1 MERWNENYPENAE
14 IEGAYDSDLL
24 LMARET
30 GDADFAAACLHDLV
44 WRNNL
49 AWDEEEPL
57 YKTYNRLNA
66 VINGVKK
73 YEYPYELTDEMEDA
87 DDADLLKWAEESD
100 TWNGFS
106 LGCLHEIAWR
116 NNLGWNAMNERMEE
130 EDADEA
136 FARIKEEMEKKSV

>member
-44 WRNNL
+44 WRNDL

-57 YKTYNRLNA
+57 YKTYNRLN
-66 VINGVKK
+66 
-73 YEYPYELTDEMEDA
+73 
-87 DDADLLKWAEESD
+87 
-100 TWNGFS
+100 
-106 LGCLHEIAWR
+106 
-116 NNLGWNAMNERMEE
+116 
-130 EDADEA
+130 
-136 FARIKEEMEKKSV
+136 